1 MKKKKI
7 IITIITLI
15 VIIAIIVVA
24 IYITNKNAPK
34 PEEAL
39 SAYIELLNEQKYDE
53 MYNMISESS
62 KSQISQEDLKRVSIL
77 YKDIENTFQGFF
89 GTKVKLNPGKK
100 KGKIVIEYASN
111 EDLERILKLM
121 K

>member
-1 MKKKKI
+1 MKNKKI

-15 VIIAIIVVA
+15 VIIAIIGVA

-62 KSQISQEDLKRVSIL
+62 KSQISQDDFLKRI
-77 YKDIENTFQGFF
+77 N
-89 GTKVKLNPGKK
+89 
-100 KGKIVIEYASN
+100 
-111 EDLERILKLM
+111 
-121 K
+121 

>member
-1 MKKKKI
+1 MKNKKTVI
-7 IITIITLI
+7 I
-15 VIIAIIVVA
+15 VIVVIAILIAVIAGVA

-62 KSQISQEDLKRVSIL
+62 KSQISQEDFVKRNKNIYGYVQ
-77 YKDIENTFQGFF
+77 NAF
-89 GTKVKLNPGKK
+89 
-100 KGKIVIEYASN
+100 
-111 EDLERILKLM
+111 R
-121 K
+121 